1 MKTAK
6 YPPLLNNIRNR
17 GWNVDMLMV
26 IIAGAQATTHTH
38 SLNTLHDT
46 LKISQSEI
54 KQTCI
59 NINTIAIQHAMSI
72 LLHKRQLKDNQPLP
86 EFQDTP

>member
-1 MKTAK
+1 
-6 YPPLLNNIRNR
+6 
-17 GWNVDMLMV
+17 MV
-26 IIAGAQATTHTH
+26 FIAGAQATTHTH

-59 NINTIAIQHAMSI
+59 NINTIAI
-72 LLHKRQLKDNQPLP
+72 
-86 EFQDTP
+86 